1 MKRHGGRSD
10 FVNARLSHK
19 KIHNRNQPINN
30 FGSSYSSF
38 DLTEEVVDSFYKS
51 DEFKALSNTSDSFIR
66 KRVTEK
72 DLVPSC
78 CTLTKDI
85 RYEGL
90 LKPLIKITV
99 IPNLK
104 LFKHI
109 NTRKYFRSSA
119 SNENNSIDREVCY
132 ISQKGRKNRKE
143 NIYAIKLSESVN
155 DYRKNHH
162 EQMHIEQNYKQLL
175 DSMNMDKNFK
185 RNRKKERHDEHETR
199 SRDIQR
205 NRSTSKDRT
214 PHADPSK
221 SRVTIFGQLGL
232 NENDQFVLNC
242 AATVNDESVPT
253 NVTQINPM
261 RSSKNMEN
269 TNKQKN
275 STQSYERYKEQ
286 PFESEYSRN
295 YGSDKCVR
303 MESQGVQVNFCISK
317 NNTKDKIMCDK
328 IIQCVCNNGEETA
341 LTKNIS
347 EGNILKECR
356 SPIVIISVYQNQEN
370 NDNNIAVTVEKG
382 MQPQKNINTKYRHKD
397 ENKRKFE
404 TKIIN
409 VSNYTQKSRSPSPVK
424 AQKESD
430 QKSFRPKVQ
439 SEAEYRTIKN
449 KPIVNRLE
457 SLNHTPNF
465 KRKDRLV
472 KQNVNELQRMRYNQ
486 KGQPS
491 LRTMI
496 VERSETKE
504 TEVPNTFNT
513 RNNLKRNL
521 IDGHIKEKYSN
532 EIIKHKSKERRKL
545 PDKDNSKLTVNI
557 DGDNEHYDVYFQQT
571 KFNTDLAVRKTLKN
585 YMSNKLIPSKDE
597 NHLWQ
602 RNDSKQRTKSYL
614 QESPPSVSRDNQN
627 NGRRISKLSARDSL
641 EISQRRGMHSIT
653 SPGKLK
659 TSKRDQQI
667 GEANHSGLSNDPK
680 KHYTG
685 DNCSLEDPIE
695 RDKEIRELLGLLT
708 RSKDDTKICQSKDCN
723 EFKGSDDKCE
733 CVKIFRT

>member
-1 MKRHGGRSD
+1 MDSLAWGGRHYPAVGRRLYPGVFNNSISIHINETAAPRANSPSILTEEDSEQAIAILRHSTEVPVDLIGRLLDCNLAGD

-90 LKPLIKITV
+90 LKPLMKIIV

-242 AATVNDESVPT
+242 AATV
-253 NVTQINPM
+253 
-261 RSSKNMEN
+261 
-269 TNKQKN
+269 
-275 STQSYERYKEQ
+275 
-286 PFESEYSRN
+286 
-295 YGSDKCVR
+295 
-303 MESQGVQVNFCISK
+303 
-317 NNTKDKIMCDK
+317 
-328 IIQCVCNNGEETA
+328 
-341 LTKNIS
+341 
-347 EGNILKECR
+347 
-356 SPIVIISVYQNQEN
+356 
-370 NDNNIAVTVEKG
+370 
-382 MQPQKNINTKYRHKD
+382 
-397 ENKRKFE
+397 
-404 TKIIN
+404 
-409 VSNYTQKSRSPSPVK
+409 
-424 AQKESD
+424 
-430 QKSFRPKVQ
+430 
-439 SEAEYRTIKN
+439 
-449 KPIVNRLE
+449 
-457 SLNHTPNF
+457 
-465 KRKDRLV
+465 
-472 KQNVNELQRMRYNQ
+472 
-486 KGQPS
+486 
-491 LRTMI
+491 
-496 VERSETKE
+496 
-504 TEVPNTFNT
+504 
-513 RNNLKRNL
+513 
-521 IDGHIKEKYSN
+521 
-532 EIIKHKSKERRKL
+532 
-545 PDKDNSKLTVNI
+545 
-557 DGDNEHYDVYFQQT
+557 
-571 KFNTDLAVRKTLKN
+571 
-585 YMSNKLIPSKDE
+585 
-597 NHLWQ
+597 
-602 RNDSKQRTKSYL
+602 
-614 QESPPSVSRDNQN
+614 SRDNQN

-723 EFKGSDDKCE
+723 EFKGSDKKCE
-733 CVKIFRT
+733 CFKIFRT